1 MTEFVDL
8 QGFRAAVRA
17 WCEEHVPTD
26 WRATQTDASEEE
38 FVSFQKAW
46 FRELRGGGYA
56 VAHWPKEWGGG
67 MSVSEQIV
75 LYQELA
81 AHDAPRLVLPFV
93 SIYHAASTLL
103 GAGTEEQRRTHLPA
117 ILDGEIW
124 AQGFSEPEA
133 GSDLAAL
140 KTTARRQGDRYAVN
154 GQKLWASGAAHADWC
169 LLLARTDPDAP
180 KRKGISYFL
189 MDMRSPGVDVRPIR
203 QATGESH
210 FSEIFLNDVLIP
222 AGQLVGPENGGWQV
236 AQTTLGA
243 ERGMVMLELAERLG
257 NAGFRWL
264 LETCGQ
270 LVSGARPIDDP
281 VVLDGLAELEI
292 EVTAL
297 RALCRSLVEAN
308 ASGSAGPADASIVKL
323 YYSELLQRMMDFG
336 ADVAGLPGHVQLRR
350 PMSSGWESGAW
361 VLDFIASWEWTIP
374 AGTSEIQRNI
384 IGERGL
390 GLPREPVAV
399 GET

>member
-8 QGFRAAVRA
+8 EGFRAAVRA
-17 WCEEHVPTD
+17 WCEEHVP
-26 WRATQTDASEEE
+26 
-38 FVSFQKAW
+38 
-46 FRELRGGGYA
+46 
-56 VAHWPKEWGGG
+56 
-67 MSVSEQIV
+67 I
-75 LYQELA
+75 
-81 AHDAPRLVLPFV
+81 
-93 SIYHAASTLL
+93 
-103 GAGTEEQRRTHLPA
+103 
-117 ILDGEIW
+117 
-124 AQGFSEPEA
+124 
-133 GSDLAAL
+133 
-140 KTTARRQGDRYAVN
+140 
-154 GQKLWASGAAHADWC
+154 
-169 LLLARTDPDAP
+169 
-180 KRKGISYFL
+180 
-189 MDMRSPGVDVRPIR
+189 
-203 QATGESH
+203 
-210 FSEIFLNDVLIP
+210 
-222 AGQLVGPENGGWQV
+222 
-236 AQTTLGA
+236 TLGA

-264 LETCGQ
+264 LETCGR

-281 VVLDGLAELEI
+281 VVLDGLAELET

-297 RALCRSLVEAN
+297 RALCRNLVEAN

-336 ADVAGLPGHVQLRR
+336 ADAAGLPGHVQLRR

-374 AGTSEIQRNI
+374 AGTSEVQRNI